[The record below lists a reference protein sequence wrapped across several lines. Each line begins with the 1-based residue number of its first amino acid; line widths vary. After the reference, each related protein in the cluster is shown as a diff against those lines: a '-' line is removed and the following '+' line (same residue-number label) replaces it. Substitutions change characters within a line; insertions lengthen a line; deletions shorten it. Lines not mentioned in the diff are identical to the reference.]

1 MTLEKKSYFSVSFGL
16 VLIDKPLP
24 YDLYINSST
33 HAKREKFVRIF
44 KKENPLTKE
53 DLETFREKYYQLYV
67 SEKERDLYMKSLV
80 GVDNAPDVEKAAV
93 IKDSAINY
101 LETVFDRNH
110 EYSNELL
117 EETIEGCKDSVE
129 SMVDVIQDYS
139 ILEVQKLIADLSFHD
154 FYTYDHSINV
164 AMYSISIMKAL
175 KPDASRLELIM
186 AGMGGLLHDLGKVK
200 IPTSIINNPGKLS
213 DEDFD
218 IIKKHPGYGLELL
231 NDHACHCTHDELNFD
246 VIKRVVGEHHENY
259 NGTGYPN
266 KLKGKEISVY
276 ARITAIADFYDAI
289 TTKRSYHEVL
299 STEDALEVMARSVGR
314 KIDPKIF
321 EIFQKNVNVVLSG
334 KSHQELP
341 DDFDP
346 CQPKNI
352 LPLQKAGP
360 KIQRSD
366 FISKDK
372 QDFGKVKT
380 DSKKKKK
387 AS

>member
-1 MTLEKKSYFSVSFGL
+1 MTEVKEKKSYFSISFGL
-16 VLIDKPLP
+16 VLIGKDLP

-33 HAKREKFVRIF
+33 HAKREKFVCIF
-44 KKENPLTKE
+44 KKNNSLTTE
-53 DLETFREKYYQLYV
+53 DLESFRQKYYQLYV
-67 SEKERDLYMKSLV
+67 SEAERDLYMRSLV
-80 GVDNAPDVEKAAV
+80 GVDSAEDVEKAAV

-101 LETVFDRNH
+101 LESIFERNH
-110 EYSNELL
+110 DYSNELL
-117 EETIEGCKDSVE
+117 DETIQGCKESVE

-175 KPDASRLELIM
+175 KPEASRFELIM

-200 IPTSIINNPGKLS
+200 IPTRIINNPGKLS

-218 IIKKHPGYGLELL
+218 VIKKHPGFGLELL
-231 NDHACHCTHDELNFD
+231 NDHPCNHEELNFD
-246 VIKRVVGEHHENY
+246 IIKRVVGEHHENY

-266 KLKGKEISVY
+266 KLQGKEISVF

-321 EIFQKNVNVVLSG
+321 EVFQKNVNVVLSG

-346 CQPKNI
+346 CQPKNV

-380 DSKKKKK
+380 DSNKKK

>member
-1 MTLEKKSYFSVSFGL
+1 MADEKLSFFSISFGL
-16 VLIDKPLP
+16 VLIDRPVP
-24 YDLYINSST
+24 YDIYINSST
-33 HAKREKFVRIF
+33 HAKREKFVKIH
-44 KKENPLTKE
+44 KKSNPLSLK

-67 SEKERDLYMKSLV
+67 REDERDLYMRSLV
-80 GVDNAPDVEKAAV
+80 QVDNAPDLEKATV
-93 IKDSAINY
+93 IKDSAISY
-101 LETVFDRNH
+101 LQGIFERDL
-110 EYSNELL
+110 ELSNELL

-129 SMVDVIQDYS
+129 SMVDVIQDYN
-139 ILEVQKLIADLSFHD
+139 ITDVQQLIADLSFHD

-175 KPDASRLELIM
+175 KPNASREELVM
-186 AGMGGLLHDLGKVK
+186 AGMGGLLHDLGKIK
-200 IPTSIINNPGKLS
+200 IPTRIINNPGKLS
-213 DEDFD
+213 EEDFGV
-218 IIKKHPGYGLELL
+218 IKKHPGYGLELL
-231 NDHACHCTHDELNFD
+231 NEHNCSCKDVNFD
-246 VIKRVVGEHHENY
+246 VVKRVVGEHHENF

-266 KLKGKEISVY
+266 KLEGKEISVF

-321 EIFQKNVNVVLSG
+321 EVFRKNVNVVLQG

-346 CQPKNI
+346 CQPKNV
-352 LPLQKAGP
+352 LPLQKAAP

-366 FISKDK
+366 FLKKDT

-380 DSKKKKK
+380 DKKK
-387 AS
+387 AG